1 MEGYVLKLSQI
12 IEEVGLKSVY
22 LHNDCEIEHGYVGD
36 LLSIVM
42 RSAKENSIW
51 MTVQSHVNIVA
62 VATLT
67 GIRAIVL
74 CEGMEFPEDTLQKA
88 QEEGINLLV
97 TDENAYRVSGK
108 IYSLNVR

>member
-1 MEGYVLKLSQI
+1 MKLSQI
-12 IEEVGLKSVY
+12 IEEIGLRSVY
-22 LHNDCEIEHGYVGD
+22 LHKDCEIEHGYAGD

-42 RSAKENSIW
+42 RSAKEDSIW
-51 MTVQSHVNIVA
+51 MTVQSHVNIIA

-88 QEEGINLLV
+88 QEEGISLFAA
-97 TDENAYRVSGK
+97 DENAYKVSGK
-108 IYSLNVR
+108 IYSLGIR